1 MTRMVI
7 GITTTKL
14 DLYDNSVLVG
24 NDLVKILVSGLSD
37 ATVYDLSYD
46 LDASDNKVFMDGRYF
61 EVVEFGI
68 ERTLD
73 GQYEIQLNVQEE
85 KEPWQKITTR

>member
-1 MTRMVI
+1 MVI
-7 GITTTKL
+7 GIITTKL
-14 DLYDNSVLVG
+14 DLYDDAVLVG

>member
-1 MTRMVI
+1 MVV
-7 GITTTKL
+7 GIITTKL
-14 DLYDNSVLVG
+14 DLYDDAELVG
-24 NDLVKILVSGLSD
+24 NDLVKILVSGISD

>member
-1 MTRMVI
+1 MVI

-14 DLYDNSVLVG
+14 DLYDNAELVG
-24 NDLVKILVSGLSD
+24 DDLVKILVSGLSD

-68 ERTLD
+68 EKTLD
-73 GQYEIQLNVQEE
+73 GQYEIQLKVQEE
-85 KEPWQKITTR
+85 KRTWQKITTR

>member
-1 MTRMVI
+1 MRTVV

-14 DLYDNSVLVG
+14 DLYDDAELVG
-24 NDLVKILVSGLSD
+24 NDLVKILVSGISD

-61 EVVEFGI
+61 EVTEFGI
-68 ERTLD
+68 EKTLD
-73 GQYEIQLNVQEE
+73 GQYEIQLKVQEE
-85 KEPWQKITTR
+85 TREWQKITTR

>member
-1 MTRMVI
+1 MRMVV

-14 DLYDNSVLVG
+14 DLYDDAELVG
-24 NDLVKILVSGLSD
+24 NDLVKILVSGISD

-61 EVVEFGI
+61 EVTEFGI
-68 ERTLD
+68 EKTLD
-73 GQYEIQLNVQEE
+73 GQYEIHLKVQEE
-85 KEPWQKITTR
+85 RREWQKITTR

>member
-1 MTRMVI
+1 MVI
-7 GITTTKL
+7 GIITTKL
-14 DLYDNSVLVG
+14 DLYDDAVLVG

-46 LDASDNKVFMDGRYF
+46 LDASDNKVFMEGRYF
-61 EVVEFGI
+61 EVTEFGI
-68 ERTLD
+68 EKTLD

>member
-14 DLYDNSVLVG
+14 DLYDDSVLVG

>member
-1 MTRMVI
+1 MIRMVV

-14 DLYDNSVLVG
+14 DLYDDAELVG
-24 NDLVKILVSGLSD
+24 DDLVKILVSGISD

-61 EVVEFGI
+61 EVTEFGI
-68 ERTLD
+68 EKTLD
-73 GQYEIQLNVQEE
+73 GQYEIQLKVQEE
-85 KEPWQKITTR
+85 RREWQKITTR